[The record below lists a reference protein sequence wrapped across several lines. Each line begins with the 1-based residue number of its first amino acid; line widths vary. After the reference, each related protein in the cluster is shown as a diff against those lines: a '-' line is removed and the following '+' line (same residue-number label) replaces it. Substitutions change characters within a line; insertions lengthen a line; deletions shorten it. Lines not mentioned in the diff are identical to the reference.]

1 MNEKSREEEPT
12 KRGKRESLR
21 ERRGDSEKER
31 EREREMGGYLL
42 DAERRE

>member
-1 MNEKSREEEPT
+1 MNEKSRE
-12 KRGKRESLR
+12 KKSQ
-21 ERRGDSEKER
+21 RRGEEREPEGAMGRLRER